1 MSSPRLTKHTITLDL
16 WVYQER
22 ENDPRASRVGIQRV
36 ADGAERPA
44 GVGRLGGGNWVG
56 RCMSSQSGTGDG
68 ATDKQRKADELFDG
82 IACVHCPPWRGENT
96 SRKHD
101 KAYSSRTRKAGK

>member
-1 MSSPRLTKHTITLDL
+1 
-16 WVYQER
+16 
-22 ENDPRASRVGIQRV
+22 
-36 ADGAERPA
+36 
-44 GVGRLGGGNWVG
+44 
-56 RCMSSQSGTGDG
+56 MSSQSGTGDG